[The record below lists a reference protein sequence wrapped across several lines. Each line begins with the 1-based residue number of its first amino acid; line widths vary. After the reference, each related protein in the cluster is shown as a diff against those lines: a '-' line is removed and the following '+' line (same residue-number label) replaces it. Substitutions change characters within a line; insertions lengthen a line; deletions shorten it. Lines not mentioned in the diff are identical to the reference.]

1 MRVEPHKWGES
12 VLLAVSGG
20 IDSVVMAELF
30 WRCNGFIPV
39 NLAIAHCNFHLR
51 GEESDADAAFV
62 KAWADSHSL
71 DCHMADFDTA
81 GYASQHGI
89 SIEMAARELR
99 YTWFDSLC
107 RENGYDGV
115 CVAHNANDNV
125 ETLFLNLLR
134 GTGLKGL
141 CAMSEDVRNPY
152 GETRVFRPILGY
164 SREEIERYARENG
177 IAYRTD
183 STNLESEYKR
193 NKLRNEVFPLLKQI
207 NPSFIA
213 TMSHNI
219 DNFRQ
224 AEAVIGSCVRTL
236 APDADGRL
244 DIGTLKSGAHWKYSL
259 YLLLYGYGFQP
270 PVIGELVQLLETG
283 GNRAL
288 AGHRFESEGWT
299 LVTSTDYIRI
309 VPRKAV
315 SREPE
320 VTLLEWDDSKSPKTE
335 RGVTLVDAD
344 RLGGALR
351 LRKWRPGD
359 WLNPLGMRGKK
370 KVSDMLTDLKY
381 DILRKENVYVLEGD
395 GNHVLAVIGER
406 VDSSVS
412 ISSSTVKVY
421 RISIA

>member
-1 MRVEPHKWGES
+1 MRVDPHKWGES

-30 WRCNGFIPV
+30 RRCNGFIPV
-39 NLAIAHCNFHLR
+39 KLAVAHCNFHLR

-62 KAWADSHSL
+62 KAWAESHSL
-71 DCHMADFDTA
+71 KFHLADFDTA
-81 GYASQHGI
+81 GYASVHGI

-99 YTWFDSLC
+99 YSWFDSLC
-107 RENGYDGV
+107 RENAYDGV

-141 CAMSEDVRNPY
+141 CAMSENARNPY
-152 GETRVFRPILGY
+152 GETRVFRPMLGY

-193 NKLRNEVFPLLKQI
+193 NKLRNEVFPLLRQI
-207 NPSFIA
+207 NPSFVSTI
-213 TMSHNI
+213 SRDI
-219 DNFRQ
+219 SNFKQ
-224 AEAVIGSCVRTL
+224 AEAVIESCVTVPV
-236 APDADGRL
+236 PDADGKL
-244 DIGTLKSGAHWKYSL
+244 DIRALKSGHHWKYSL
-259 YLLLYGYGFQP
+259 FLLLSGFGFQP
-270 PVIGELVQLLETG
+270 AVTAELVRLLEEG

-288 AGHRFESEGWT
+288 AGHRFESDSHI
-299 LVTSTDYIRI
+299 LVTSSDCVRI
-309 VPRKAV
+309 VLRNTV
-315 SREPE
+315 CCGPE
-320 VTLLEWDDSKSPKTE
+320 VTLLEWEGSMSPKTE

-344 RLGGALR
+344 RLGGAPR

-395 GNHVLAVIGER
+395 GSHVLAVIGER
-406 VDSSVS
+406 VDSSVG
-412 ISSSTVKVY
+412 ISASTTKVY
-421 RISIA
+421 RISME